1 VRFIYRNGGNITTVD
16 SRLVATSSLEV
27 AAFCSMVLVSSVIIR
42 LFVSFGGGGGGK
54 LLFMSVIL
62 PRNVHSWRAT
72 IMFATAWDSL
82 WVFLKG
88 TLFDKERRMRTLKC
102 QFDLSTPYF

>member
-1 VRFIYRNGGNITTVD
+1 
-16 SRLVATSSLEV
+16 
-27 AAFCSMVLVSSVIIR
+27 
-42 LFVSFGGGGGGK
+42 
-54 LLFMSVIL
+54 LFMSVIL